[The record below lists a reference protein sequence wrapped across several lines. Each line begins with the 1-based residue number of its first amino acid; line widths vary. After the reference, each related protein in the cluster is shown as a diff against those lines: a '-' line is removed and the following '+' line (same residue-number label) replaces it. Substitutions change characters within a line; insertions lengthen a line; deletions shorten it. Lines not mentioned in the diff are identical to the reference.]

1 MAHTI
6 AASVVSQL
14 STGDL
19 RGGHLLLTQEEN
31 QLLCRV
37 GKGTPM
43 GELLRRFW
51 LPVLLTDELPEPDCS
66 PIRIMLLGE
75 PLVAFR
81 DTNGVVGLLDNYC
94 PHRRASLF
102 FGRNEECGLRCVYH
116 GWKFDVEG
124 NCVDMPS
131 EPAESNFKDK
141 VRVTAYPTQEQA
153 GLVWTY
159 MGPPDVVPQMPQM
172 EWMLVPDSHRYLS
185 KYLQECNFV
194 QGIEGEIDSSHLPFL
209 HARLDALERSATA
222 TTYSRKYTPRDTTP
236 QWKVLDTDYGIAL
249 GAKRNAEADS
259 DYWRINH
266 VMAPVY
272 TTVASDPGQFIIG
285 RAWVPMDDE
294 HTWVIGFAWCPDRPL
309 EEAELAFRRNED
321 KAMIPGTWQRVR
333 NHDNDYLIDRHL
345 QKTVSFTGICTP
357 EGQTLFRDQ
366 DAAIVEGMGS
376 IVDRRKEHLGTSDN
390 AIIRMRRRL
399 LGMATDLQEGE
410 EPYAALHPEVYQVR
424 PWAGVLPKGIDFD
437 QDRDFVAAMEVKI

>member
-1 MAHTI
+1 M
-6 AASVVSQL
+6 
-14 STGDL
+14 
-19 RGGHLLLTQEEN
+19 LTKEEN
-31 QLLCRV
+31 ELLCRV

-43 GELLRRFW
+43 GEFLRRFW
-51 LPVLLTDELPEPDCS
+51 LPVMLTEELPESDCA
-66 PIRIMLLGE
+66 PLRITLLGE

-81 DTNGVVGLLDNYC
+81 DTKGAVGLVDNFC

-116 GWKFDVEG
+116 GWKFDVNG

-141 VRVTAYPTQEQA
+141 VKITAYPTQEQA

-159 MGPPDVVPQMPQM
+159 MGPPALLPQMPEM
-172 EWMLVPDSHRYLS
+172 EWMMVPDSHRTLT

-209 HARLDALERSATA
+209 HARLDSLKRSASA
-222 TTYSRKYTPRDTTP
+222 TTFSRRYTPRDTTP
-236 QWKVLDTDYGIAL
+236 HWKVLDTDYGIVL
-249 GAKRNAEADS
+249 GAKRNAEIDS

-272 TTVASDPGQFIIG
+272 TTIASDPGLFIIG

-294 HTWVIGFAWCPDRPL
+294 HTWVIGFAWAPDRPL
-309 EEAELAFRRNED
+309 RESELAARKSED
-321 KAMIPGTWQRVR
+321 KAVIDGTWKRTR
-333 NHDNDYLIDRHL
+333 NRENDYLIDRQL

-357 EGQTLFRDQ
+357 EGDTLFRDQ
-366 DAAIVEGMGS
+366 DAAVVEGMGS
-376 IVDRRKEHLGTSDN
+376 IVDRRREHLGTSDT

-399 LGMATDLQEGE
+399 LGMAKDLQEGT
-410 EPYAALHPEVYQVR
+410 EPYAAQNPEVYRFR
-424 PWAGVLPKGIDFD
+424 PWAGVLPKGVDFD
-437 QDRDFVAAMEVKI
+437 QDYEFVEAMRVDI